1 MVPEKST
8 VQTLSKSKL
17 LAHRQC
23 PKRLWLELNRKEEAQ
38 YSTATTAS
46 FATGHV
52 VGEVARRLYDP
63 EEKGVLIAL
72 GRGATDAALALTEQ
86 ALTKR
91 KPIFE
96 AGFASE
102 GALAFADVLLPV
114 RHKGKPAWRMVEVK
128 SSTKIKDVYRDDL
141 AIQSFAARQSGLPL
155 AGAALAHIN
164 SDFVYPGDGC
174 YDGLLAETDLTEES
188 FSRAD
193 EVRGWIFAAHATARK
208 RVEPPIQTG
217 VHCNEPYECGFVAYC
232 KTQEPQAQYPVEW
245 LPRVQTKALKTE
257 LLKPT
262 VTDLRHVS
270 DELLNPQQL
279 KVKKHTLSGKCYFD
293 KSGAADALAAHKL
306 PAYFLDFETIAFA
319 VPVWKG
325 TRPFQ
330 QIPFQFSAHRLSRT
344 LQLSHK
350 GHLDLTG
357 SDPSEAF
364 AVALINACGETTS
377 RSPVF
382 VYNKGFE
389 SARIK
394 ELAAR
399 LKGIAKVQ
407 HLVPA
412 LLALES
418 RLVDLEPIARAH
430 YYHPSQQGSWS
441 IKALLPAMVKNL
453 SYATLDGVQGGT
465 SAQAAYIETAFP
477 VLASVHGDGQQ
488 LRSKTKVEEQL
499 LRYCR
504 LDTFAMV
511 KVWAILSGRRDAL
524 KLKDMD

>member
-1 MVPEKST
+1 MLY
-8 VQTLSKSKL
+8 LSKSKL
-17 LAHRQC
+17 LAQRQC
-23 PKRLWLELNRKEEAQ
+23 PKRLWLELNHKEKAQ
-38 YSTATTAS
+38 YSAATTAS
-46 FATGHV
+46 FAAGHV
-52 VGEVARRLYDP
+52 VGEIARSLYDP
-63 EEKGVLIAL
+63 EEKGVSIPL
-72 GRGATDAALALTEQ
+72 GRSATDSALLLTAQ

-96 AGFASE
+96 AGFASD

-114 RHKGKPAWRMVEVK
+114 KHKGKPAWRMVEVK
-128 SSTKIKDVYRDDL
+128 SSTKIKDVYREDL
-141 AIQSFAARQSGLPL
+141 AIQSFAVRQSGLTL

-164 SDFVYPGDGC
+164 SDFVYSGDGR
-174 YDGLLAETDLTEES
+174 YDGLLVETDLTDES
-188 FSRAD
+188 FSRSD
-193 EVRGWIFAAHATARK
+193 EVREWIVAAHETARK
-208 RVEPPIQTG
+208 RVEPPIRTG
-217 VHCNEPYECGFVAYC
+217 AHCNEPYECGFVAYC
-232 KTQEPQAQYPVEW
+232 KTQELQAQYPVEW

-257 LLKPT
+257 LLKPS
-262 VTDLRHVS
+262 VTDLIHVA
-270 DELLNPQQL
+270 DELLNSQQL
-279 KVKKHTLSGKCYFD
+279 RVKKHTLSGKRYFD
-293 KSGAADALAAHKL
+293 KSGAADEISAHRL

-350 GHLDLTG
+350 AHLDLTG
-357 SDPSEAF
+357 SDPGEAF
-364 AVALINACGETTS
+364 AVALINACGETTN

-399 LKGIAKVQ
+399 LKDNAKVQ
-407 HLVPA
+407 HLVPV

-441 IKALLPAMVKNL
+441 IKALLPAMVKDL
-453 SYATLDGVQGGT
+453 SYAALDGVKGGT
-465 SAQAAYIETAFP
+465 SAQAAYVEAAFP
-477 VLASVHGDGQQ
+477 ELASRQSNDEP
-488 LRSKTKVEEQL
+488 LRSKTKIEEQL

-511 KVWAILSGRRDAL
+511 KVWAILSGRKDAR
-524 KLKDMD
+524 KLKDVD